1 MRLATTGTLAVA
13 LAAMLS
19 ACISVD
25 PEDASERA
33 VAGATLGAGLGAG
46 LGATFA
52 INPLLGAWAGAD
64 SGAAIGGAVG
74 LMTSPPAPTY
84 KPIAVPTEAVIPNF
98 YDAWPPA
105 YHTPPNN
112 PETQDA
118 TTPSALTK

>member
-46 LGATFA
+46 LGATF
-52 INPLLGAWAGAD
+52 
-64 SGAAIGGAVG
+64 AIGGAVG